1 MHSYKGIVQKGTK
14 RAAELGFPTVNIPLE
29 SADISGI
36 YAARVKAEGK
46 ELFAAAFADPER
58 KVLEAYLFDFA
69 GDLYGKEITVEL
81 FEKIRESE
89 LFSDDV
95 ALKKS
100 VDNDIARVREYFKNR
115 SMY

>member
-1 MHSYKGIVQKGTK
+1 
-14 RAAELGFPTVNIPLE
+14 VNIPLE

-69 GDLYGKEITVEL
+69 GDLYGKEITIEL
-81 FEKIRESE
+81 HDKIRDPQRFFNDAA
-89 LFSDDV
+89 LRTAIADDV
-95 ALKKS
+95 TK
-100 VDNDIARVREYFKNR
+100 VREYFR
-115 SMY
+115 V

>member
-1 MHSYKGIVQKGTK
+1 MKQFVGHVVRGVG
-14 RAAELGFPTVNIPLE
+14 RASRLGFATVNIPLLDE
-29 SADISGI
+29 SISGI
-36 YAARVKAEGK
+36 YVGKVTTEGEEYIAAV
-46 ELFAAAFADPER
+46 FADPKR
-58 KVLEAYLFDFA
+58 QILEAHLLDFSV
-69 GDLYGKEITVEL
+69 DLYGKEITVEL